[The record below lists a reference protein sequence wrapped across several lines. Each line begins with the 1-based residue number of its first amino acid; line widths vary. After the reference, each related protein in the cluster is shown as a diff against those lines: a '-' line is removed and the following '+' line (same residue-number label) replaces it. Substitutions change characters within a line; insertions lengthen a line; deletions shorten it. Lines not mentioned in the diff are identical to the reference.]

1 MENVNAYQA
10 EQALLLFD
18 YDGSDSISAY
28 GVTEVHLS
36 LANRQENLS
45 LSLSYLDC
53 TVATIVYGIC

>member
-1 MENVNAYQA
+1 MNVYQA

-18 YDGSDSISAY
+18 YDGMDSISSY
-28 GVTEVHLS
+28 GVMEVHLS

-45 LSLSYLDC
+45 LSLSYLNC